1 MRRAHF
7 RFRHVGTQTQMP
19 AHILRPLHKGVTN
32 VDRKHDAEKPSSVI
46 SSAAQVNNVA

>member
-1 MRRAHF
+1 MRRTHF

-32 VDRKHDAEKPSSVI
+32 VDRKHDAEKPLLRNKLGG
-46 SSAAQVNNVA
+46 AG

>member
-19 AHILRPLHKGVTN
+19 AHILRPLHKRITN
-32 VDRKHDAEKPSSVI
+32 IDRKHHAEKTLFGNKLGG
-46 SSAAQVNNVA
+46 AG